1 MGRTAPAARL
11 KPFALKFF
19 FSNQYLYAHVQRRA
33 DGVVRRPTA
42 HARASGKTACE
53 RMPLRSLTRRAHLWL
68 QIVAAASTIE
78 KTLRETMKSCTD
90 VAAAT
95 KVGAWL
101 CAANPRHF
109 RRRLT
114 RLLPQASC
122 WRSAARLR
130 ALRVRA
136 AERARVP
143 AAFAGGCCSA

>member
-42 HARASGKTACE
+42 HARASSRRHAKA
-53 RMPLRSLTRRAHLWL
+53 LAHFSRSHHAALWL

>member
-42 HARASGKTACE
+42 HARASGRRHAKA
-53 RMPLRSLTRRAHLWL
+53 LAHFSRSHHAALWL

-101 CAANPRHF
+101 CAANPRHSGGAHAPS
-109 RRRLT
+109 T
-114 RLLPQASC
+114 AGELL
-122 WRSAARLR
+122 
-130 ALRVRA
+130 
-136 AERARVP
+136 AERSKAAGVEGACRGARARTSSV
-143 AAFAGGCCSA
+143 CRWLL